1 MCSPRMRFAGLLAA
15 ASQAARE
22 AGVGGG
28 AADPAAALG
37 LEGMDP
43 EVMNRQA
50 QQIWSM
56 LDDMANNNPT
66 VRRAHAH
73 SSARLHATADPLAC
87 GYGFVLQGYSKF
99 VAKQSEDAELVDHP
113 HIFPKKGFCAKTTY
127 TPPGDTTAIRVFV
140 NVCHHVA
147 VRIVSACA
155 DPSSPPPLT
164 LGRPIAGTSTAD
176 S

>member
-1 MCSPRMRFAGLLAA
+1 MRT
-15 ASQAARE
+15 R
-22 AGVGGG
+22 VC
-28 AADPAAALG
+28 
-37 LEGMDP
+37 
-43 EVMNRQA
+43 
-50 QQIWSM
+50 
-56 LDDMANNNPT
+56 
-66 VRRAHAH
+66 
-73 SSARLHATADPLAC
+73 LHATADPLAC

-147 VRIVSACA
+147 VRIVSACT